1 MNLQLLTEQT
11 CTLARNVGQYILNE
25 IRELSDKDISVKMQ
39 NNFVTYVD
47 IESEKKLVK
56 ELGLLL
62 PDSGF
67 ISEENTI
74 DQEKVE
80 YIWIIDPLDG
90 TTNFIH
96 QLPIY
101 SISIALS
108 KNDEIILGVV
118 YEINNDECFYSWKGA
133 HAFLNK
139 IEIEVSKSNS
149 LNSSLI
155 ATGFPY
161 YDYSR
166 IDNYLGLLKECMKRS
181 QGIRRMGSAA
191 VDLAYVACGRFEVF
205 FEYGLNPWD
214 VAAGAFIVEQAR
226 GNVTDFR
233 NQKNYISNKEIVA
246 SNNSTHEEFMN
257 ILNKYFA

>member
-1 MNLQLLTEQT
+1 MDLQLLTKQT
-11 CTLARNVGQYILNE
+11 CSLAKNVGQYILSE
-25 IRELSDKDISVKMQ
+25 IRKLSEKDINVKMR
-39 NNFVTYVD
+39 NNFVSYVD

-62 PDSGF
+62 PGSGF
-67 ISEENTI
+67 ITEEDTI
-74 DQEKVE
+74 HQEKAE
-80 YIWIIDPLDG
+80 YTWIIDPLDG

-96 QLPIY
+96 QLPLY

-108 KNDEIILGVV
+108 RNDEIILGVV
-118 YEINNDECFYSWKGA
+118 YEINNDECFYSWKGG

-139 IEIEVSKSNS
+139 TEIEVSKSNS
-149 LNSSLI
+149 LNNSLL

-205 FEYGLNPWD
+205 FEYGLKPWD
-214 VAAGAFIVEQAR
+214 VAAGSFIVEQAK

-233 NQKNYISNKEIVA
+233 NQKNYISHKEIVA
-246 SNNSTHEEFMN
+246 TNNYTHEEFIN
-257 ILNKYFA
+257 ILSKYFA